1 MMCDSIFHRNCNFY
15 FSAEHSRVEWKESIK
30 NILVVHKLC
39 DLNVVES
46 LKSFVHYVLKKWDLT
61 IYLEPV
67 ALDELKND
75 DLFYPI
81 IQKYVS
87 LGKGELTQA
96 TVVQDVCG
104 LHENTAESSPKINTK
119 SSVRVF
125 DQTVR
130 NKIDLIVCLGGDG
143 TLLQIGSMF
152 QGIAPPVI
160 AFRLGT
166 LGFLT
171 PFPFK
176 MFRTQMKSVLEGS
189 SYCIL
194 RARLCCQ
201 VIRNSVTNHNN
212 NNDSGSQNT
221 STKSNRCND
230 NQPQASKYSNDT
242 PSRSTSP
249 DTEYHFLND
258 LVIDRGLS
266 PFICD
271 LLIKVNGREVTT
283 IEGDGLIISTPTGST
298 AYSMTAGA
306 SMVHPCVPALVLTPI
321 NSLALSSRAI
331 VLPTS
336 IKLEI
341 SIASKAR
348 CSAVHFSF
356 DGRSRHS
363 NLLYKD
369 DVILVS
375 ASPFPVPCLCSEN
388 EVTDWFCGLAHCL
401 NWNLRRRQNSVIS
414 CCPGYE

>member
-1 MMCDSIFHRNCNFY
+1 MCDLISTHNCKFY
-15 FSAEHSRVEWKESIK
+15 FSDDQSRVKWKESIK
-30 NILVVHKLC
+30 SILVVHKFC
-39 DLNVVES
+39 DLNVIES

-61 IYLEPV
+61 IYLESIT
-67 ALDELKND
+67 LDELKND

-81 IQKYVS
+81 IQQYVN
-87 LGKGELTQA
+87 LGNDEFKQA
-96 TVVQDVCG
+96 TIEHDVSG
-104 LHENTAESSPKINTK
+104 LRENTAESCSKINTR
-119 SSVRVF
+119 SSVKIF
-125 DQTVR
+125 DHTMR

-152 QGIAPPVI
+152 QGITPPVI

-176 MFRTQMKSVLEGS
+176 MFRNQMKSVLEGS
-189 SYCIL
+189 SYCVL
-194 RARLCCQ
+194 RTRLCCQ
-201 VIRNSVTNHNN
+201 VIRSSVINHNSN
-212 NNDSGSQNT
+212 NNFDIQNT
-221 STKSNRCND
+221 STTSSCSSE
-230 NQPQASKYSNDT
+230 NQPQASNYSNDIG
-242 PSRSTSP
+242 SRSSTP

-283 IEGDGLIISTPTGST
+283 VEGDGLIISTPTGST

-348 CSAVHFSF
+348 CSTVHFSF

-363 NLLYKD
+363 NLLHKG

-401 NWNLRRRQNSVIS
+401 NWNLRRRQNAVIN
-414 CCPGYE
+414 CCPTDK

>member
-1 MMCDSIFHRNCNFY
+1 MMCDSLLPRNCNFY
-15 FSAEHSRVEWKESIK
+15 FSTDYSRVEWKEGIK
-30 NILVVHKLC
+30 GVLVVHKLC
-39 DLNVVES
+39 DSSVIER
-46 LKSFVHYVLKKWDLT
+46 LKSFIHFTLKKWDLT
-61 IYLEPV
+61 VYLESTT
-67 ALDELKND
+67 LSELKKD

-81 IQKYVS
+81 IRQYVNFGNDES
-87 LGKGELTQA
+87 PQVTVEQNACELR
-96 TVVQDVCG
+96 D
-104 LHENTAESSPKINTK
+104 NTAESSSKINPR
-119 SSVRVF
+119 SSIRVF
-125 DQTVR
+125 DHTVR
-130 NKIDLIVCLGGDG
+130 SKIDLIVCLGGDG
-143 TLLQIGSMF
+143 TLLQIASMF
-152 QGIAPPVI
+152 QGVTPPVI

-176 MFRTQMKSVLEGS
+176 TFRTHMKSVLEGS
-189 SYCIL
+189 SYCVL

-201 VIRNSVTNHNN
+201 VIRNSITSHNGN
-212 NNDSGSQNT
+212 NSPEKQTTSTTGNQLYESTHSNDSS
-221 STKSNRCND
+221 
-230 NQPQASKYSNDT
+230 P
-242 PSRSTSP
+242 RSSSL

-266 PFICD
+266 PFLCD
-271 LLIKVNGREVTT
+271 LLIKVNGREVTI

-341 SIASKAR
+341 SIDSKAR

-363 NLLYKD
+363 NLLHKG

-375 ASPFPVPCLCSEN
+375 ASPFPIPCLCSEN

-401 NWNLRRRQNSVIS
+401 NWNLRRRQNEVIK
-414 CCPGYE
+414 CCPTDC